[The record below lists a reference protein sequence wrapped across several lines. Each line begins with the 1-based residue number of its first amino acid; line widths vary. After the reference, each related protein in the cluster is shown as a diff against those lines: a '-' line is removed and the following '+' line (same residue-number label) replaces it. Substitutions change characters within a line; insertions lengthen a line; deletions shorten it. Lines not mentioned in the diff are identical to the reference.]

1 MTKHF
6 LAIAALLGLATPV
19 QAHQI
24 WIEQADGQ
32 NAIVRFGEFGYNLR
46 EASPG
51 LLDKFVKPTA
61 TLIAGKGEQKSD
73 ATKTANGFTL
83 PFSAAAGDSIVAEDA
98 SYPLYTW
105 KQKDKNVT
113 NWYYPAARFI
123 TGFAAQQPRLVLD
136 LVPTGQ
142 PGQFK
147 LFFKDQPKAKTK
159 VTLVTQSGWSKEG
172 HTDEQGL
179 VKFEMPWKGVYV
191 AEVSFNDRSAGERAG
206 ASGTEKYDA
215 VSYATTV
222 TFVIADGL
230 APIPAG
236 PPATP
241 AGPPATPGK

>member
-1 MTKHF
+1 MTKFF
-6 LAIAALLGLATPV
+6 LAMVALLGAAMPA

-24 WIEQADGQ
+24 WIEQSDGQ
-32 NAIVRFGEFGYNLR
+32 NAVVRFGEYGENLR
-46 EASPG
+46 EVSPG
-51 LLDKFVKPTA
+51 LLDKFVKVTG
-61 TLIAGKGEQKSD
+61 TLISTRGEQKSD

-83 PFSAAAGDSIVAEDA
+83 PFSASAGDAIVAEDA

-105 KQKDKNVT
+105 KREGKDTT

-123 TGFAAQQPRLVLD
+123 TGFAAQQPKLVLD

-142 PGQFK
+142 EGQFK

-159 VTLVTQSGWSKEG
+159 VTLVTESGWSKEG

-179 VKFEMPWKGVYV
+179 VKFDMPWKGVYV
-191 AEVSFNDRSAGERAG
+191 AEVSFNDRTAGERAG
-206 ASGTEKYDA
+206 TNGAEKFDG
-215 VSYATTV
+215 VSYATTL
-222 TFVIADGL
+222 TYLNTNGL

-241 AGPPATPGK
+241 GK

>member
-6 LAIAALLGLATPV
+6 LAIAALLALVTPS

-32 NAIVRFGEFGYNLR
+32 NAVVRFGEYGQNLR
-46 EASPG
+46 EVSPG
-51 LLDKFVKPTA
+51 LLDKFAKPTA
-61 TLIAGKGEQKSD
+61 TLISAKGEQKAD
-73 ATKTANGFTL
+73 ATKTASGFTL
-83 PFSAAAGDSIVAEDA
+83 PFSAAPGDGLVAEDA

-105 KQKDKNVT
+105 KQQGKDVT
-113 NWYYPAARFI
+113 NRYYPAARFV
-123 TGFAAQQPRLVLD
+123 TGLAAQQPKLVLD

-142 PGQFK
+142 AGQFK

-159 VTLVTQSGWSKEG
+159 VTLVTESGWSKEA

-179 VKFEMPWKGVYV
+179 VTFDMPWKGVYV

-206 ASGTEKYDA
+206 TSGPERYDA

-222 TFVIADGL
+222 TYVNAGGL

-241 AGPPATPGK
+241 GK